1 MSLLINRIDIFPIR
15 LTLHEPFVV
24 SYATQYDI
32 PTVLVRITATDGQT
46 GWGEA
51 TPDPNVTGETWR
63 STIAVLEHD
72 LAPSVIGLDARD
84 REGIV
89 RAMNARVDGVPAAK
103 AAIDIAVHDLVAK
116 AAGLPLWA
124 LLGGKSK
131 PYLTISRVVSIK
143 SPEQM
148 AADARQHV
156 RDGFETVKLK
166 VGDATNPRLDV
177 ARVAAVREAI
187 GPDIGI
193 KIDVN
198 QGWKTPGIAIPAIRV
213 ILASNPDYIEQP
225 VDQHDI
231 AALAEVRGATGA
243 PIMADE
249 CVHGVREMRQLAELR
264 AADLVN
270 IKLMKTGGLVN
281 AIRVNAIA
289 EAAGIVGQVGTMVES
304 SIASAAG
311 LHFAMAHA
319 NIQTVEMGGPLM
331 IADDIGN
338 LRNCYNRNRIT
349 LPDAPGLG
357 VDLDEAAIQSRAV
370 SQITITVQS

>member
-1 MSLLINRIDIFPIR
+1 MTLLIDRIEIFPIR
-15 LTLHEPFVV
+15 LPLREPFVV
-24 SYATQYDI
+24 SYATAIDI
-32 PTVLVRITATDGQT
+32 PAVLVRVTARDGQT

-51 TPDPNVTGETWR
+51 TPDQNVTGETWQ
-63 STIAVLEHD
+63 STIAMLD
-72 LAPSVIGLDARD
+72 LAPVMLGRDARD
-84 REGIV
+84 REGAV
-89 RAMNARVDGVPAAK
+89 RTMDARVEGVPAAK
-103 AAIDIAVHDLVAK
+103 AAIDIALHDLVARS
-116 AAGLPLWA
+116 AGLPLWA

-131 PYLTISRVVSIK
+131 EHLTISRVVSIK
-143 SPEQM
+143 APEQM
-148 AADARQHV
+148 AADAQHHV

-166 VGDATNPRLDV
+166 VGDPANPRRDI

-187 GPDIGI
+187 GPGIGI

-198 QGWKTPGIAIPAIRV
+198 QGWKTPGVAIPAIRA

-231 AALAEVRGATGA
+231 AALAEVRRATGA

-249 CVHGVREMRQLAELR
+249 AVHGVREMARVVELR

-281 AIRVNAIA
+281 AMRVNAIA

-311 LHFAMAHA
+311 LHFALAHA
-319 NIQTVEMGGPLM
+319 NVKTVEMGGPLM
-331 IADDIGN
+331 ISADIGN
-338 LRNCYNRNRIT
+338 LRACYDRNQIT

-357 VDLDEAAIQSRAV
+357 VEIDEEAIQSRATRRIV
-370 SQITITVQS
+370 VTA